1 MDKFTKVRNIGKG
14 NMGACALARNNE
26 DGKYYVI
33 KQVDLTRM
41 SKKERQQSLNEARVL
56 SSLKHP
62 NVINYV
68 DSFLARK
75 SDHLCIVMEFADG
88 GDLSS
93 RIKKNYGVNFRETQI
108 LDWFIQI
115 VLSLNYVHQ
124 RKILHRDVKTQNV
137 FLTSDGQVKLGDFG
151 IARTLS
157 STYDQAKTFVG
168 TPYYL
173 SPELILERP
182 YDHRSDVWAIGVVL
196 YELLTLRHPFNAS
209 DMKGLMQRILKVQ
222 YDPIPTMY
230 SAEIRNLVPKLL
242 VKDPARRIRLS
253 EILELPI
260 VSRRLVEWL
269 SGDAV
274 PKKYV
279 DTLVAQN
286 LLPESVI
293 ALSKGL
299 EPPLPTQV
307 PIVESPVNTSV
318 PGNEAGKRKTLPPLQ
333 PTHLLPPIQQP
344 QQPNNSSLPLLKD
357 VGPGLQQENKHST
370 VGSPTKADES
380 SSSEKS
386 TEPHSSP
393 AAPVQP
399 KAMAEKIPENK
410 SIPGNPKVP
419 ALKPLLRL
427 NDKAVRPPV
436 MYKYYKHPR
445 PPQNF
450 SLLSPQVSPESQG
463 LRVPVQENYYGKP
476 SYFQNA
482 ENRDLYRHY
491 AQVGQCL
498 NPNLPSLRRN
508 VGRME
513 NGQAAAHLHPLFHL
527 NTNNLAGG
535 GRDGNSR
542 QSEIRAILQRA
553 AARRKMGT

>member
-1 MDKFTKVRNIGKG
+1 MDKFTKIRNIGKG

-56 SSLKHP
+56 SSLRHP
-62 NVINYV
+62 NIINYV

-93 RIKKNYGVNFRETQI
+93 RIKKNYGVNFRESQI

-196 YELLTLRHPFNAS
+196 YELLTLKHPFNAS

-222 YDPIPTMY
+222 YDPIPTIY
-230 SAEIRNLVPKLL
+230 SAEIRNLIPKLL
-242 VKDPARRIRLS
+242 VKDPSRRIRLS

-260 VSRRLVEWL
+260 VNKRLIDWL
-269 SGDAV
+269 SCDTL

-286 LLPESVI
+286 LLPEAVI
-293 ALSKGL
+293 AATKGS
-299 EPPLPTQV
+299 
-307 PIVESPVNTSV
+307 ESPPPTHVAAVDSPPNAFSA
-318 PGNEAGKRKTLPPLQ
+318 GNDTVKRKVLPPLQ
-333 PTHLLPPIQQP
+333 PLQFAHPSLQP
-344 QQPNNSSLPLLKD
+344 SLPISASLPFLKGSGTTAE
-357 VGPGLQQENKHST
+357 VSKYGTST
-370 VGSPTKADES
+370 SPTKTEES
-380 SSSEKS
+380 FGSEVSSEL
-386 TEPHSSP
+386 HSSL
-393 AAPVQP
+393 AASAQT
-399 KAMAEKIPENK
+399 KIPPEKTSGSKATPSNSK
-410 SIPGNPKVP
+410 AAG
-419 ALKPLLRL
+419 LKPLLRL
-427 NDKAVRPPV
+427 NDKPVRPPV
-436 MYKYYKHPR
+436 MYKYYKNPR
-445 PPQNF
+445 SPQKFSVVPPQGSSDNG
-450 SLLSPQVSPESQG
+450 G
-463 LRVPVQENYYGKP
+463 LRVLPQENFYAKP
-476 SYFQNA
+476 NYFQKA
-482 ENRDLYRHY
+482 ENRDLYRHF
-491 AQVGQCL
+491 APAGQCL
-498 NPNLPSLRRN
+498 NSSLPSLRRN

-513 NGQAAAHLHPLFHL
+513 NGQAAAHLHPLFHVH
-527 NTNNLAGG
+527 NNLVSG
-535 GRDGNSR
+535 GRDGSSR

-553 AARRKMGT
+553 AARRKMGA